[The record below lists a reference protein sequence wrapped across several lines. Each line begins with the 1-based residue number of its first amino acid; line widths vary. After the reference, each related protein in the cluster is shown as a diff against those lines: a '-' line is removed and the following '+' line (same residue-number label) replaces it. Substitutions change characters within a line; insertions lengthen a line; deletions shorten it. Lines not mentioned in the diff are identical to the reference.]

1 MKYAT
6 CPMNISSEA
15 ICCCPN
21 SGQYYHPIKQSN
33 THFSILDPSDSRYQA
48 HEQWIFFLIKVPDTV
63 EIVFSFAF
71 KNTHS
76 PKHGN
81 HKLWLFK

>member
-48 HEQWIFFLIKVPDTV
+48 HE
-63 EIVFSFAF
+63 
-71 KNTHS
+71 
-76 PKHGN
+76 
-81 HKLWLFK
+81 